1 MATSSCLPLPAEL
14 RTRIYELCSPVHG
27 YAEDFSGLR
36 CVSKQTRAEYETEAV
51 KTVDRYLNRIR
62 KAWPYPQEVRIDSP
76 RNFSELVHIAVQLP
90 TSLYC
95 PPHGNDWG
103 QSDMQ
108 KLRPRDGSK
117 VEMMEACLAA
127 LFSLYLSSLT
137 ITYYDNCNGLV
148 RFNLNILLPH
158 GVLWGLTNVLVGKPL
173 FRPGEDQDQTGVSE
187 PRSRSGFCTSGT
199 LHTRRVVY
207 KWYRNEQ
214 TAEYVRAVESKHI
227 KFFLTAIAPGPM
239 TPVANWGR
247 GDDYVYFDMKT
258 SVES

>member
-1 MATSSCLPLPAEL
+1 MATLLCLPLPAEL
-14 RTRIYELCSPVHG
+14 RNRIYEMCSPVHG

-36 CVSKQTRAEYETEAV
+36 CISKQTRAEYETEAV
-51 KTVDRYLNRIR
+51 KTMDHYLNRIR
-62 KAWPYPQEVRIDSP
+62 KAWPYSQEVRIDSP

-103 QSDMQ
+103 QSDMR
-108 KLRPRDGSK
+108 KLRPREGSK
-117 VEMMEACLAA
+117 VDIMEAFLAP

-137 ITYYDNCNGLV
+137 ITYYDNSNGLV
-148 RFNLNILLPH
+148 RFNPNILPH
-158 GVLWGLTNVLVGKPL
+158 GVLMDLTNVLIGKSL
-173 FRPGEDQDQTGVSE
+173 NMLGEDQDQTGESE

-207 KWYRNEQ
+207 KWYRSEQ

-227 KFFLTAIAPGPM
+227 KFFLTAIAPGPT

-247 GDDYVYFDMKT
+247 GDDYVYFDMKR